1 MWKLLMTA
9 ATLAVV
15 AVLPVACRAPAED
28 QPQEKPAVKSRPL
41 TPEEERVIVQAGTE
55 RPFTGKY
62 NDYFAKGTYTCRR
75 CGAALYRSDDKF
87 KSHCGWPSFDDEIK
101 GAVERIA
108 DPDGQRTE
116 IRCKAC
122 GAHLGHVFLGEQL
135 TGKNVRHCV
144 NSVSLEFVAADQ
156 DAKTLPATAK
166 AIFAGGCFWGLEYYF
181 VKAPGVISTTV
192 GYTGG
197 TVERPT
203 YQQVCGGHTGHLE
216 AIEIVFDPTKT
227 TYEAL
232 TRLFFE
238 THDPTQA
245 DGQGPDIGE
254 QYRSAVFYLDDN
266 QKAIAEKLLGQ
277 LGKKGYRVVTR
288 VVKAGTFWPAEDY
301 HQDYYEKHGKTPYC
315 HIPTS
320 RF

>member
-1 MWKLLMTA
+1 MA
-9 ATLAVV
+9 ATLAFA
-15 AVLPVACRAPAED
+15 AVLPVACRAPAEED
-28 QPQEKPAVKSRPL
+28 QPQEKTAVKLRPL

-62 NDYFAKGTYTCRR
+62 NDYFAKGSYTCRR
-75 CGAALYRSDDKF
+75 CGAPLYRSDDKF

-101 GAVERIA
+101 GAVQRIP

-116 IRCKAC
+116 IRCTAC

-144 NSVSLEFVAADQ
+144 NSISLEFVPAGQ
-156 DAKTLPATAK
+156 EVKTPPATAK

-181 VKAPGVISTTV
+181 VKAPGVTSTTV

-197 TVERPT
+197 TVEKPT
-203 YQQVCGGHTGHLE
+203 YQQVCGGRTGHLE

-232 TRLFFE
+232 TKLFFE
-238 THDPTQA
+238 IHDPTQA

-254 QYRSAVFYLDDN
+254 QYRSAVFYLDDE
-266 QKAIAEKLLGQ
+266 QKATAEKLLAQ
-277 LGKKGYRVVTR
+277 LDKKGYKVVTR
-288 VVKAGTFWPAEDY
+288 VVKASTFWPAEDY
-301 HQDYYEKHGKTPYC
+301 HQDYYEKHGKAPYC
-315 HIPTS
+315 HVPTS